1 MTGTYSYPDEP
12 GTPTAE
18 PGQFPALDEA
28 MDTLA
33 QVADAPPAEQIAPLA
48 AAHRVL
54 RETLDTIGD
63 V

>member
-1 MTGTYSYPDEP
+1 MTATYPYPDES
-12 GTPTAE
+12 GTPTSE
-18 PGQFPALDEA
+18 PGQFPALDAA

-54 RETLDTIGD
+54 NETLDSIGD

>member
-1 MTGTYSYPDEP
+1 VTAAYPDPDES
-12 GTPTAE
+12 GTATSE
-18 PGQFPALDEA
+18 SGQFPALDAA
-28 MDTLA
+28 MTSLA

-48 AAHRVL
+48 AAQRVL